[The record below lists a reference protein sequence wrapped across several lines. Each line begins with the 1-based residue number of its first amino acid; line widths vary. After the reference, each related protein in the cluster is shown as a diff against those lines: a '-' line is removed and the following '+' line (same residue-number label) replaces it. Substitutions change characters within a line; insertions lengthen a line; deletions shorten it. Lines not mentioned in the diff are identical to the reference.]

1 MVIKNPPD
9 QKHTPL
15 AVHIRTGLRWLL
27 RLLLLICISPTW
39 AASGIIQSV
48 TGTARVS
55 QPSGLER
62 AAQKDV
68 QLYPG
73 DTITTGAK
81 SEVRIRMIDEAMI
94 WIQPESSL
102 TIDKYSYVKQGDA
115 KDQAVMRLIAGGFRT
130 VTGLIGKIN
139 RNNYS
144 LSTPNAVMGIRGTD
158 FQVMFVSPGQTRTP
172 SSPESGTYNHV
183 YLGSTVLN
191 ANGNSV
197 NVEQG
202 QTAFAGL
209 TPGAPPQ
216 LLRSKPAF
224 MDAQQAANKETVPA
238 AKSEAKPRMLLVT
251 LRFGSPPSA
260 SSTTTTSSR
269 DARSTNEEQTVRV
282 MDGAKAIMTISQN
295 APSATRQGN
304 GTQQGTI
311 VELSPK
317 LAGNNVTLQLQA
329 QRSSSSPSGNL
340 AQNVATTISV
350 PLSEWTEV
358 TGSGPFTSNN
368 TVETTSSRSAQ
379 SSPKTIYLKVDEVT
393 Q

>member
-1 MVIKNPPD
+1 MVIKNPPHP
-9 QKHTPL
+9 KHTPL
-15 AVHIRTGLRWLL
+15 AVHIRSGLRWLL

-172 SSPESGTYNHV
+172 SSPEPGTYNHV

-238 AKSEAKPRMLLVT
+238 AKSDAKPRMLLVT
-251 LRFGSPPSA
+251 LRFGSPPGA

-269 DARSTNEEQTVRV
+269 DARPTNEEQTVRV
-282 MDGAKAIMTISQN
+282 MDGAKAIMTISQS

-317 LAGNNVTLQLQA
+317 LAENNVTLQLQA
-329 QRSSSSPSGNL
+329 QRSSSGSSGNL

-350 PLSEWTEV
+350 PLSQWTEV
-358 TGSGPFTSNN
+358 TGSGPFASNN
-368 TVETTSSRSAQ
+368 NVETTSSRSAQ

>member
-1 MVIKNPPD
+1 MVIKNPPH

-282 MDGAKAIMTISQN
+282 MDGTKAIMTISQN

>member
-1 MVIKNPPD
+1 MVIKNPPHP
-9 QKHTPL
+9 KHTPL
-15 AVHIRTGLRWLL
+15 AVHIRSGLRWLL

-172 SSPESGTYNHV
+172 SSPEPGTYNHV

-251 LRFGSPPSA
+251 LRFGSPPGA

-358 TGSGPFTSNN
+358 TGSGPFASNN
-368 TVETTSSRSAQ
+368 NVETTSSRSAQ

>member
-1 MVIKNPPD
+1 MVIKNPPHP
-9 QKHTPL
+9 KHTPL
-15 AVHIRTGLRWLL
+15 AVHIRSGLRWLL
-27 RLLLLICISPTW
+27 RLLLLICIGPTW

-172 SSPESGTYNHV
+172 SSPEPGTYNHV

-238 AKSEAKPRMLLVT
+238 AKSDAKPRMLLVT
-251 LRFGSPPSA
+251 LRFGSPPGASA
-260 SSTTTTSSR
+260 TTTTSSR
-269 DARSTNEEQTVRV
+269 DARPTNEEQTVRV

-304 GTQQGTI
+304 ATQQGTI

-350 PLSEWTEV
+350 PLSQWTEV
-358 TGSGPFTSNN
+358 TGSGPFASNN
-368 TVETTSSRSAQ
+368 NVETTSSRSAQ